1 LNPAGALALNLV
13 LTPVLVGAASLAAI
27 AVAVAVQGASLYAG
41 RRLGL
46 A

>member
-1 LNPAGALALNLV
+1 LNPAGALALKVV
-13 LTPVLVGAASLAAI
+13 LTPVLVGAASLAALAL
-27 AVAVAVQGASLYAG
+27 AVAAQGASLYAG